1 MRTNKIKS
9 FVISTFFVVSALNGN
24 DSFNSEISHVIGGT
38 VIAGGITA
46 AIDRY
51 YPEYRE
57 DRGWIG
63 FGLSSVGMIAFES
76 VTVALRGDLSGQL
89 LDVASHVTG
98 SALGAFVTDQYLL
111 SPVIQDSASEGK
123 YIGLT
128 LQHTF

>member
-9 FVISTFFVVSALNGN
+9 FVISTLFVASGLNAN
-24 DSFNSEISHVIGGT
+24 DGFNSEISHVIGGA
-38 VIAGGITA
+38 VMAGGITA
-46 AIDRY
+46 AVEHY

-57 DRGWIG
+57 DRGMIG
-63 FGLSSVGMIAFES
+63 FGLSSAVIIAFES
-76 VTVALRGDLSGQL
+76 VTVALNGDVRGQL